1 MKNNNNWHEIE
12 TTKSEVITEKIA
24 SIEVV
29 NIKREKEGKNRE

>member
-12 TTKSEVITEKIA
+12 TTKHEAITEKVA